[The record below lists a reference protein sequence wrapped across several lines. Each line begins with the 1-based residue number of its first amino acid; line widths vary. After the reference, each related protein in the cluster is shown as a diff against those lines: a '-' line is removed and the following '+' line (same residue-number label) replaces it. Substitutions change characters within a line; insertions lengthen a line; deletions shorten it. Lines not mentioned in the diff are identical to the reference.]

1 MSQFC
6 FSLPLQVSRSC
17 HVNEVFNVAVVN
29 SCLQGREMPGCVELQ
44 AEFESFSI
52 RLVELCKF
60 GRLVDGNL
68 VNFEVSIEL
77 SEPYVRI
84 GA

>member
-1 MSQFC
+1 
-6 FSLPLQVSRSC
+6 
-17 HVNEVFNVAVVN
+17 
-29 SCLQGREMPGCVELQ
+29 MPGCVELQ
-44 AEFESFSI
+44 VEFESFSI

-60 GRLVDGNL
+60 GRLGDGNL

-84 GA
+84 GALLDNFLRRDIVLSEVLE